1 MRRLQMKRI
10 AILVILVGVVNAQ
23 IKTGTSGA
31 TFLKIGL
38 IPRAEGMGG
47 AFTAVAN
54 DASSVFL
61 NPAGLAHLHS
71 RAVFTGYT
79 NWIANTYVP
88 AFNIVFPIP
97 GGANFSIFAS
107 GVQSVDFKE
116 VTIDAQ
122 GKISITG
129 KTFAYTAGQAGVSY
143 SKFFTDKF
151 ATGVNLKFLYEGYG
165 AYTSTKSFALD
176 AGTVFY
182 TGIKTLR
189 IAMTLQNLGPDMQ
202 LAGKYSL
209 YIMKGAAVI
218 TEDRTYRPYKLPMTF
233 RLGIAIDPI
242 DQPDVKL
249 TISLEGINANDTDEQ
264 LAIGSEFTY
273 LGLLSARAG
282 YVFNKDEGGASVGL
296 GINAGKIRLDYSFSD
311 FGGLPD
317 IHRIGINFS
326 M

>member
-1 MRRLQMKRI
+1 MKRI

-61 NPAGLAHLHS
+61 NPAGLAHLRG

-97 GGANFSIFAS
+97 GGANLSIFAS

-116 VTIDAQ
+116 ATIDPQ
-122 GKISITG
+122 GNISITG
-129 KTFAYTAGQAGVSY
+129 KTFAYSAGQAGVSY

-151 ATGVNLKFLYEGYG
+151 ASGVNLKLIYEGYG
-165 AYTSTKSFALD
+165 TYSSTKSIALD

-189 IAMTLQNLGPDMQ
+189 VAMTLQNLGPDMQ

-209 YIMKGAAVI
+209 YIMKGAAVV

-233 RLGIAIDPI
+233 RIGIALDPI
-242 DQPDVKL
+242 DQPDMKL
-249 TISLEGINANDTDEQ
+249 TVSVEGINANDTDEQ
-264 LAIGSEFTY
+264 LAIGTEFTY
-273 LGLLSARAG
+273 LGMISARAG

-296 GINAGKIRLDYSFSD
+296 GINTGKISLDYSFSD